1 MSKQSWYGGE
11 NDSLPIR
18 SNEVK
23 RKALYGGPSA
33 SLLVTFLLGFA
44 VGFFLCYALLEMR
57 QEKPGKEAAATP
69 AETPAEQTASESSAE
84 QKAPGVEITASPVD
98 PESAWPA
105 RHLIIGIPG
114 TSLDGDTA
122 EVLNQYKPGGIW
134 LRESN
139 TVDAAQIQELV
150 RQINVL
156 AAMGPELDMQPLIVA
171 AQEGGEA
178 LNPLRLPDAL
188 SYEDLAKLETLDA
201 IREAGKTVAAQS
213 LDLGVGVLLAPV
225 LDIFDAEQRDVS
237 ERPRFL
243 GDTPETVSQ
252 AGIAYAE
259 GLQEGGVLAV
269 ARHYPGIGS
278 AILQEEDVPLIA
290 ETNVEKLAS
299 TMMPFLEAAAY
310 DISGILISS
319 AGVPALDVQV
329 PGRPATLSPVLV
341 REVFRNKWG
350 YSGVLLAEDIHTV
363 FPWSGKPVE
372 EDVVAALAAGCDAV
386 LISAVSA
393 EEMARITEALK
404 QALDNGTLDKENL
417 LASRQRL
424 DLWRSKLARASEG
437 RAQTPPAT
445 AAVEGEAELPAEGE
459 SSIEGEAE
467 GETVSE
473 AVEGEIEGE
482 IMGET
487 APEPESV
494 EEGEGISE
502 TEPEPAPETAPEAA
516 EEVTEPNPEEPTK
529 PAAPPAAA
537 PPEGA
542 SKVEHRIK
550 QGETLTGIAK
560 KYDVSVKDIMSWNGM
575 TDGDIKFGNKLE
587 IYTTVEAETPP
598 AVETPVPE
606 PKEAQPEVEAV
617 DETPPSPEPSV
628 FEAPATA
635 PEEKTG
641 DTSVP
646 EVMPLV
652 PGVAETAQ
660 EETTQETYV
669 PEQIPPAPEAPLP
682 PAPELPTTPL
692 VPDTDEETPPNVP
705 STEPPTVTKNFS
717 MRSSAQN
724 DAEEDNAKEVT
735 PPPEIPEPEEELPDA
750 TPATPEMSVTVVPV
764 EQSIT
769 IEPASTVETAPE
781 PVAAAETAPISEAV
795 AVPPSEAEYTTHVI
809 ASGDNLSRVA
819 NKYGVTLKELMEIN
833 SIQNPDI
840 VVLGTELKVPK
851 P

>member
-57 QEKPGKEAAATP
+57 QEKPVEEAAVTP
-69 AETPAEQTASESSAE
+69 AESPVAQTASESTE
-84 QKAPGVEITASPVD
+84 KQPAPGVDVTASPVD

-114 TSLDGDTA
+114 NSLDGDTA
-122 EVLNQYKPGGIW
+122 EVLNQYKPGGVW

-139 TVDAAQIQELV
+139 TVDAAQIRELV
-150 RQINVL
+150 RQINML
-156 AAMGPELDMQPLIVA
+156 AAMGPELDMQPLIIA

-178 LNPLRLPDAL
+178 LNPLRLPNAL
-188 SYEDLAKLETLDA
+188 SYEDIAKLETLDA

-225 LDIFDAEQRDVS
+225 LDIFDAEQRDAS
-237 ERPRFL
+237 ERPHFL

-252 AGIAYAE
+252 AGVAYAE

-278 AILQEEDVPLIA
+278 AILQEEDVPLIT

-372 EDVVAALAAGCDAV
+372 EDIVTALAAGCDAV

-404 QALDNGTLDKENL
+404 QALDNGTLDKESL

-424 DLWRSKLARASEG
+424 DLWRSKLARVNEG
-437 RAQTPPAT
+437 RARQEISAP
-445 AAVEGEAELPAEGE
+445 AAVEGETEILVEGE
-459 SSIEGEAE
+459 SAIEGEA
-467 GETVSE
+467 G
-473 AVEGEIEGE
+473 G
-482 IMGET
+482 
-487 APEPESV
+487 
-494 EEGEGISE
+494 
-502 TEPEPAPETAPEAA
+502 ETAPEAA
-516 EEVTEPNPEEPTK
+516 EGEVEGETKPKPESGAEGEGVSETEPAPTPEPAPEATKEVAAPKPEEPTK
-529 PAAPPAAA
+529 PAAPPKVT

-542 SKVEHRIK
+542 SKVAHRIK

-560 KYDVSVKDIMSWNGM
+560 KYNVSVKDIMSWNSM
-575 TDGDIKFGNKLE
+575 TDGDIKFGNNLV
-587 IYTTVEAETPP
+587 IYTTEKVETPP
-598 AVETPVPE
+598 TVETPAPE
-606 PKEAQPEVEAV
+606 PKEVQPAIEAT
-617 DETPPSPEPSV
+617 DETPPSPEPST
-628 FEAPATA
+628 FEEPATA
-635 PEEKTG
+635 PEEKPG
-641 DTSVP
+641 ETSVP

-652 PGVAETAQ
+652 PGDTETAQ
-660 EETTQETYV
+660 KETARETYV
-669 PEQIPPAPEAPLP
+669 PEQIPPAPEAPKP
-682 PAPELPTTPL
+682 PAPELPATPL
-692 VPDTDEETPPNVP
+692 VPDTNEETPPTVP
-705 STEPPTVTKNFS
+705 ANEPPTVTKNFS
-717 MRSSAQN
+717 MRSSSQN
-724 DAEEDNAKEVT
+724 EADEGSEKEAA
-735 PPPEIPEPEEELPDA
+735 PSPEIPELSGE
-750 TPATPEMSVTVVPV
+750 TPTAPEMSVTVVPV

-769 IEPASTVETAPE
+769 IEPASTVETTAE
-781 PVAAAETAPISEAV
+781 PTVSVETAPMPEAV
-795 AVPPSEAEYTTHVI
+795 PAAPPTEAEYTTHVI
-809 ASGDNLSRVA
+809 VAGDNLSKIA